1 MEIIQHID
9 DWFFSQIN
17 GLAGQSPWLDTPAR
31 LFMNDYFVATL
42 MAIILLALWFES
54 TRIMVRINNQRA
66 VLVGALSA
74 LLANIVVKTI
84 NLFYF
89 HPRPFHRLEVNLL
102 FYQPHDS
109 SLPSNAAALG
119 FSIAAGVW
127 FYQQKWG
134 WLLLTIAALFAMS
147 RIFGG
152 VHTPLDVLC
161 GVAVG
166 VGSACV
172 VKQQKFFTATL
183 LDITL
188 KLNAKLRLP

>member
-1 MEIIQHID
+1 MDTIQHID
-9 DWFFSQIN
+9 DWLFSQIN
-17 GLAGQSPWLDTPAR
+17 NLAGQSPWLDTPAR

-42 MAIILLALWFES
+42 MAIILLALWFEG
-54 TRIMVRINNQRA
+54 TRITVRFNNQRA
-66 VLVGALSA
+66 VLVGAVSA
-74 LLANIVVKTI
+74 LLANIVVKSI
-84 NLFYF
+84 NLLYF
-89 HPRPFHRLEVNLL
+89 HPRPFHRLDVNLL

-127 FYQQKWG
+127 FYQRKWG
-134 WLLLTIAALFAMS
+134 WLLLAIAGLFALS

-166 VGSACV
+166 VGAAWV
-172 VKQQKFFTATL
+172 IKQQKFVTNTL
-183 LDITL
+183 LGVTL
-188 KLNAKLRLP
+188 KLNAKSRLP

>member
-1 MEIIQHID
+1 MEFIWQFD
-9 DWFFSQIN
+9 DWLFSQIN
-17 GLAGQSPWLDTPAR
+17 SIAGQSLWLDNLAR

-42 MAIILLALWFES
+42 MAIILLALWFEGA
-54 TRIMVRINNQRA
+54 RITIRVNNQRA

-84 NLFYF
+84 NLLYF
-89 HPRPFHRLEVNLL
+89 HPRPFHRLDVNLL

-119 FSIAAGVW
+119 LSIAAGVW
-127 FYQQKWG
+127 FFQRKWG
-134 WLLLTIAALFAMS
+134 WLLLAIAALFALS

-161 GVAVG
+161 GIAVG
-166 VGSACV
+166 TGSAWV
-172 VKQQKFFTATL
+172 VKQQKFVTTTL
-183 LDITL
+183 LGLTL
-188 KLNAKLRLP
+188 KLSAKLRLP